1 MKSTIAW
8 VLLAVAVLVSAGGGY
23 WIGRR
28 GAGSSAAAPEKKDA
42 EPIPTVSV
50 APVRKGL
57 ISEQITAYGTVV
69 APPAETRVVSVPF
82 ESRVTKV
89 LVAPGQTIAAGQ
101 PLVEVEGS
109 AATALA
115 LEEARN
121 AVDAAERD
129 LQLVKKRY
137 DQKLATN
144 ADLNAAE
151 NAVRTA
157 TGRLQSLQQGGAGGP
172 RQLKADAPG
181 VVSKVDVQLGQV
193 VPIGGPLVEIA
204 ANDRIE
210 VRLGMEPSDLPFLK
224 PGQPVRLNRTDD
236 ATGEAIEGQIRLIG
250 QRLDPTTRL
259 ADVMVALPPG
269 ARLLLE
275 SFVVAKTARTTATGL
290 IVPRDAVLP
299 GEGGS
304 TLFIVKDGKAVKH
317 TVKTGIEN
325 DQEVQIIADD
335 IAEGDAAVV
344 VGNAELEDGMG
355 VKVQETPT
363 PPATTEPA
371 STRPTQAQPAGTQP
385 AETQPAETQPSETQP
400 AGTQP
405 AATQPPE
412 TQPASSQP
420 AETQPAGSRPAGTQP
435 SSAAFPWHGRP
446 ARGGGTPTN
455 QSQIGDLP
463 AFKGRF
469 ALALI
474 DRSTDQSSRST
485 ATHGRAAHATKGRD
499 AATEGRA

>member
-8 VLLAVAVLVSAGGGY
+8 ILVVVAVAAVAGGAF
-23 WIGRR
+23 WAGRR
-28 GAGSSAAAPEKKDA
+28 TAPDNAPPPEKK
-42 EPIPTVSV
+42 EPGPTATVGV
-50 APVRKGL
+50 VPVRKGM
-57 ISEQITAYGTVV
+57 ISEWITAYGPVV

-89 LVAPGQTIAAGQ
+89 LVAPGQTLAAGQ
-101 PLVEVEGS
+101 PTVEVEGS

-121 AVDAAERD
+121 AADAADRD

-144 ADLNAAE
+144 ADLN
-151 NAVRTA
+151 TA
-157 TGRLQSLQQGGAGGP
+157 QTALQTAQARLKSLQQGGAGGP

-224 PGQPVRLNRTDD
+224 PGQPVRLSRTDD
-236 ATGEAIEGQIRLIG
+236 ATGESIEGQIRLIG

-259 ADVMVALPPG
+259 ADVMVSLPPG

-299 GEGGS
+299 GEGGP
-304 TLFIVKDGKAVKH
+304 TLFTVTDGKAVKH

-335 IAEGDAAVV
+335 VAEGDAAVV
-344 VGNAELEDGMG
+344 VGNAELQDGMA
-355 VKVQETPT
+355 VKVQE
-363 PPATTEPA
+363 ATAP
-371 STRPTQAQPAGTQP
+371 QPV
-385 AETQPAETQPSETQP
+385 E
-400 AGTQP
+400 TQP
-405 AATQPPE
+405 AATQPTE

-420 AETQPAGSRPAGTQP
+420 AQTQPAEPRPAGTQP
-435 SSAAFPWHGRP
+435 SAVFPWHGRP
-446 ARGGGTPTN
+446 ARGGGV
-455 QSQIGDLP
+455 P
-463 AFKGRF
+463 ASESRGLNTKATETTKSTEVMRSRPASVRFFVFPLWGGCATYCFFDRGTGR
-469 ALALI
+469 
-474 DRSTDQSSRST
+474 SSRDT
-485 ATHGRAAHATKGRD
+485 ATHGRAAHATQGRD